1 MPKPLPAAA
10 AAVCACL
17 SGPADSAAQS
27 RVYVRMLPEAAVTSV
42 AHTKRVTS
50 ASGSSSATSSS
61 LQPEG
66 GINFYLGYLAPTSG
80 DWLVGGELRGTISL
94 RPTIGGVTPR
104 EGSGTHA
111 VWPGPWDFANRVG
124 LGANVLFGR
133 TLTSGNTRGFVFA
146 GLARWNSD
154 FRSAGT
160 DPDPRADERE
170 SFDDRK
176 KTGRWPLTAG
186 IGATL
191 PLERPL
197 DIRLRFFRSSTS
209 WTVGRD
215 VNRET
220 LQFDYTFA
228 VTGLALSVGLGT
240 R

>member
-1 MPKPLPAAA
+1 MRKPLL
-10 AAVCACL
+10 AAVATVCAFL
-17 SGPADSAAQS
+17 SWPADSVAQS
-27 RVYVRMLPEAAVTSV
+27 RMYLRMLPEAALTSV
-42 AHTKRVTS
+42 AHTKQVTS
-50 ASGSSSATSSS
+50 AAGSKSSTSSS

-80 DWLVGGELRGTISL
+80 DWLIGGELRGVISL
-94 RPTIGGVTPR
+94 RPTIEGRTSR
-104 EGSGTHA
+104 EGTGTDA

-124 LGANVLFGR
+124 LGANILFGR
-133 TLTSGNTRGFVFA
+133 TLASSNTRGFVFA
-146 GLARWNSD
+146 GIARWNSD
-154 FRSAGT
+154 FRSAGA
-160 DPDPRADERE
+160 DPDPRSDELI
-170 SFDDRK
+170 DDRM

-209 WTVGRD
+209 WTVNRD
-215 VNRET
+215 VNQNA

-228 VTGLALSVGLGT
+228 VSGLALSVGLGT